1 MTGSPSGSPDS
12 PPTGSSAAM
21 APPVPPLDVLVLQ
34 TAASLEN
41 LAVQSYSTAAELP
54 FVVRG
59 SARLRALVTRNRAHH
74 LAHARAFNQAVVRA
88 GGAPQH
94 AADPLYAT
102 TVRRRLAAMTDP
114 DTLVSL
120 LTELEGNN
128 AGTCTRYASLA
139 ERGGL
144 RSLFVNVASV
154 EAQHGAELLILRM
167 LPENGTTAAHA
178 RGATARA
185 VPAAA
190 GTVGV
195 PHAVYP
201 TTAASAINE
210 GAVR

>member
-1 MTGSPSGSPDS
+1 MTGASRGSQ
-12 PPTGSSAAM
+12 
-21 APPVPPLDVLVLQ
+21 PPLAVLVLQ

-41 LAVQSYSTAAELP
+41 LAVQSYTTAAGLP

-59 SARLRALVTRNRAHH
+59 NARLRALVARNRAHH
-74 LAHARAFNQAVVRA
+74 LAHAQAFNQAVVRA

-94 AADPLYAT
+94 AADPLYAA
-102 TVRRRLAAMTDP
+102 TVSSRLAAMTDP
-114 DTLVSL
+114 DSLVSL

-139 ERGGL
+139 EHGGL

-154 EAQHGAELLILRM
+154 EAQHGAELLILRT
-167 LPENGTTAAHA
+167 LPDDGATAAHP

-190 GTVGV
+190 ATAGV

-201 TTAASAINE
+201 TASASAINE